1 MKKEIESILNEIVK
15 QRKNPLLLL
24 NLVEV
29 SPTSVLKIEQILRRK
44 KFKELDV
51 LLQTS
56 GGNIHAAY
64 NIVKLLRKSASAVNI
79 IVPLFAKSAGTL
91 ICLCGDK
98 IIMSDISELGPLD
111 TQIAE
116 SRRGDFEYRSALN
129 GFKALEQ
136 IQAHALENIDLATK
150 MIIQNSGLKMSE
162 AIDLAIKFSGDT
174 SACLYNQLDPM
185 DIGEYKRAL
194 EIAERYGHIILLKHM
209 KWSKEKAHNVSMSL
223 IYDYPSH
230 DSIIDKEELRELGLP
245 IDEIKEVELD
255 NLSDLSILLLSL
267 NEELIEILENKPRK
281 IKKKSVQ

>member
-1 MKKEIESILNEIVK
+1 MKNEIESLLNEILK

-29 SPTSVLKIEQILRRK
+29 SSPSVLKIEQILREK

-51 LLQTS
+51 LLQTN
-56 GGNIHAAY
+56 GGDIHAAY
-64 NIVKLLRKSASAVNI
+64 NIVKLLRKSASTVNI
-79 IVPLFAKSAGTL
+79 IVPWFAKSAGTL
-91 ICLCGDK
+91 ISLCGDK

-116 SRRGDFEYRSALN
+116 SRRGDVEYRSALN

-136 IQAHALENIDLATK
+136 VQAHALENIDLATK
-150 MIIQNSGLKMSE
+150 MILQNSGLKMSE
-162 AIDLAIKFSGDT
+162 AIDLAIKFSGET

-194 EIAERYGHIILLKHM
+194 EIAERYGHIILLRYM
-209 KWSKEKAHNVSMSL
+209 KWSKEKAHSVSMSL

-230 DSIIDKEELRELGLP
+230 DSIIDKEELRGLGLP
-245 IDEIKEVELD
+245 IEDITESELG
-255 NLSDLSILLLSL
+255 NLTDLAILLFPLG
-267 NEELIEILENKPRK
+267 EELIKILENKPRK
-281 IKKKSVQ
+281 NKKKNVK

>member
-1 MKKEIESILNEIVK
+1 MKQEIESLLNEIRK

-24 NLVEV
+24 NLIEV
-29 SPTSVLKIEQILRRK
+29 SPASVLKIEQILRGK

-51 LLQTS
+51 LLQTN
-56 GGNIHAAY
+56 GGDIHSAY
-64 NIVKLLRKSASAVNI
+64 NIVKLLRKSASIVNI
-79 IVPLFAKSAGTL
+79 VVPLFAKSAGTL
-91 ICLCGDK
+91 ISLCGDK

-116 SRRGDFEYRSALN
+116 SRRGDFEYTSALN

-150 MIIQNSGLKMSE
+150 MIVQKSGLKISE
-162 AIDLAIKFSGDT
+162 AIGLAIRFSGET

-194 EIAERYGHIILLKHM
+194 EIAERYGHIILLRYM
-209 KWSKEKAHNVSMSL
+209 KWPKDKAHTVSMSL

-230 DSIIDKEELRELGLP
+230 DSIIDKEELRKLGLP
-245 IDEIKEVELD
+245 TEEIKRVELD
-255 NLSDLSILLLSL
+255 NLSNLANLLLSL
-267 NEELIEILENKPRK
+267 NEELIKMLENNPRK
-281 IKKKSVQ
+281 NSKKSVK